1 MKIKSN
7 RINLLTKTFFPFD
20 IAKVGRNVIP
30 TKYFHAVYV
39 IFPIFIDLYQNDAHL
54 NTLVNNRLASSKG
67 YFQFLSACCAVC
79 CTLRNVV
86 DILKGHCLSNAK
98 RLFVERQ
105 TIVCRTAP
113 DCLSNVKR
121 YHKSVD
127 QSSFLLIFF
136 AEKGESMRIFY

>member
-54 NTLVNNRLASSKG
+54 NTLVNNRLASSEG

-98 RLFVERQ
+98 R
-105 TIVCRTAP
+105 
-113 DCLSNVKR
+113 
-121 YHKSVD
+121 YHKSVV

>member
-7 RINLLTKTFFPFD
+7 RINLLTKTFIPFD

-39 IFPIFIDLYQNDAHL
+39 IFPIFIDLYQNGAHL

-86 DILKGHCLSNAK
+86 DILKGHCLSN
-98 RLFVERQ
+98 
-105 TIVCRTAP
+105 
-113 DCLSNVKR
+113 VKR